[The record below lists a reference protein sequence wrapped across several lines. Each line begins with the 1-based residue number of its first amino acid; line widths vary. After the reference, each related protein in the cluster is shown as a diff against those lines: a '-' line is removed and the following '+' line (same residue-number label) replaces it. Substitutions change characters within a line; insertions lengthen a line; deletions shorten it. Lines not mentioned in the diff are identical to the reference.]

1 MTNKHQ
7 QPHRFA
13 DLMKLAANDASL
25 RFQYY
30 RFGEWVDCATDVNWS
45 IDYPMRLRE
54 EPAKEHPHKEVLLRL
69 ADDPTLMIQSRNSMT
84 GEWEDM
90 QTHHLVPFG
99 QYRIKPVV
107 ATVGQYM
114 MYRDKDEIFY
124 VLVDMV
130 ADEYAFYGIVAIHNV
145 LTTMS
150 NCGYRVGDH
159 TIFSTKNFTPVD
171 NPFLVRKVK

>member
-1 MTNKHQ
+1 MTNK
-7 QPHRFA
+7 QPHRHA

-30 RFGEWVDCATDVNWS
+30 HCGEWVDCATDVNWS
-45 IDYPMRLRE
+45 GPWPMRLRA
-54 EPAKEHPHKEVLLRL
+54 EPSKVNPHKEVLLRL
-69 ADDPTLMIQSRNSMT
+69 ADDPTLMIQRRNSMT

-90 QTHHLVPFG
+90 YDQHITPFG

-130 ADEYAFYGIVAIHNV
+130 ADEDSFYGIVAIHNV

-159 TIFSTKNFTPVD
+159 TVFSTKNFTPVD